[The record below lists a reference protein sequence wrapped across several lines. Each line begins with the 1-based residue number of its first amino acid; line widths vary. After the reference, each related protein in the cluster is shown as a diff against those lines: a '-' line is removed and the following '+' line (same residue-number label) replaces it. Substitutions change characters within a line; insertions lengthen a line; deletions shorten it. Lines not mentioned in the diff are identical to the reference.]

1 MIIPAPDLTRVLS
14 ARAARTTD
22 DLARAVHF
30 LRGANQEA
38 TVHPTRSLHDL
49 EQSFWPDSI
58 TGDLLETGL
67 ERYIEELSV
76 AGLTSNPTIF
86 DQAVTHTR

>member
-1 MIIPAPDLTRVLS
+1 VQ
-14 ARAARTTD
+14 
-22 DLARAVHF
+22 F

-49 EQSFWPDSI
+49 GQRIWLDNI
-58 TGDLLETGL
+58 TGDLLEKGL

-76 AGLTSNPTIF
+76 AGLTSKPTIF